1 MEGPD
6 GDVHLNNLT
15 QLPVE
20 TSEQALNALFVGDTN
35 RMIAETPMNMASTRS
50 HCIFTIYVTSRQTG
64 SSVWR
69 KGKLHLVDLAG
80 SGLLVCP
87 CVLVCVCLC
96 VHGCVCVCLCVCL
109 CVCVCVC
116 LSLSPLFSL
125 SLSIFVCLSPPLF
138 FVSVRLAP
146 DSLPTILSCLL
157 RCRENQEDERGGYP
171 ADRGQV
177 HQLVASLP

>member
-116 LSLSPLFSL
+116 VSLSPLFSL
-125 SLSIFVCLSPPLF
+125 SLSIFVCLSPPPF
-138 FVSVRLAP
+138 FCFCP
-146 DSLPTILSCLL
+146 SCT
-157 RCRENQEDERGGYP
+157 
-171 ADRGQV
+171 
-177 HQLVASLP
+177 